1 MEDDHEACNTRLH
14 LGLGFFGDR
23 VPRKETRNHDQ
34 KEEKPLVCLDFMF
47 PREEAINVDHKADRS
62 TFRKFDRDDE
72 YPNKE
77 NDSDSHPN
85 KDAGRKKLRL
95 SKDQSILLED
105 CFKLHSTLSPVNF
118 PMLHFIN
125 VFFFFFFLF
134 MGRFAR
140 VLTLER
146 QTLNSCNES
155 NFAMSMTQKIVF
167 TLKGL
172 SVVYDPCK
180 ASFT

>member
-125 VFFFFFFLF
+125 FFFFFFF
-134 MGRFAR
+134 NDGKVRAC
-140 VLTLER
+140 TH
-146 QTLNSCNES
+146 
-155 NFAMSMTQKIVF
+155 
-167 TLKGL
+167 
-172 SVVYDPCK
+172 P
-180 ASFT
+180 